1 MTTYADVQTRI
12 ATDFLNRTD
21 LTPQIQ
27 NAIQATIRLH
37 QRQRFWFLETS
48 TALVAV
54 PSVETI
60 ALPSNFLF
68 MQELQ
73 VVQDSASIRLV
84 PNAFDM
90 IRWLNINN
98 TVGLPTRYCLYG
110 SNIHFANI
118 PDSAYPIPCWY
129 LKQLPALS
137 AGTDT
142 NDWLSAASD
151 LVTYGATKLV
161 YQTVIRNMSA
171 GAVFAQLEAT
181 HLLELQREGGQH
193 QTLMIR
199 AMRF

>member
-1 MTTYADVQTRI
+1 MTTYQDVQTRI

-37 QRQRFWFLETS
+37 QRQRLWFLETS

-68 MQELQ
+68 MQELL
-73 VVQDSASIRLV
+73 VTQDNANIRLV

-90 IRWLNINN
+90 IRWLNINF

-110 SNIHFANI
+110 SNIHFANV
-118 PDSAYPIPCWY
+118 PDSAYPIPCYY
-129 LKQLPALS
+129 LKQLPPLS
-137 AGTDT
+137 AATDT
-142 NDWLSAASD
+142 NDWLSAAYD

-161 YQTVIRNMSA
+161 YQSVIRNMSA
-171 GAVFAQLEAT
+171 GQIFAQLEAT
-181 HLLELQREGGQH
+181 HLYELQREGMQH
-193 QTLMIR
+193 QTLQIR
-199 AMRF
+199 ATRF

>member
-1 MTTYADVQTRI
+1 M
-12 ATDFLNRTD
+12 DFLNRTD

-37 QRQRFWFLETS
+37 QRQRMWFLETS

-60 ALPSNFLF
+60 ALPSNFIF
-68 MQELQ
+68 MQELL
-73 VVQDSASIRLV
+73 VVQDSANIRLV

-110 SNIHFANI
+110 TNIHFANI
-118 PDSAYPIPCWY
+118 PDSAYPIPCYY
-129 LKQLPALS
+129 LKQLPPLS
-137 AGTDT
+137 APADT

-151 LVTYGATKLV
+151 LVVYGATKLV

-171 GAVFAQLEAT
+171 AAVFAQLEAT
-181 HLLELQREGGQH
+181 HLLELQREGQQH

-199 AMRF
+199 ATRF